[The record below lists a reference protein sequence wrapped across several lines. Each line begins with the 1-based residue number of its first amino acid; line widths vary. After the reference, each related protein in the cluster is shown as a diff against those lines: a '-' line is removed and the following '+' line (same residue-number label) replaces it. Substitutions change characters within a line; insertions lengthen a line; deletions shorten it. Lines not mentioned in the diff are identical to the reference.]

1 MKTLKQFREESGAGG
16 MGGGAPTNS
25 TGGVAGAGDNPE
37 KIVPVT
43 SKIQK
48 KKQRKGAA
56 SEKGLVA
63 NLRRM
68 MGAVPC

>member
-1 MKTLKQFREESGAGG
+1 MKTLRQFREEGG
-16 MGGGAPTNS
+16 MGGAAPANS
-25 TGGVAGAGDNPE
+25 TAGVAGAGDNPE

-43 SKIQK
+43 SKMQK
-48 KKQRKGAA
+48 KKRRKGAA

-68 MGAVPC
+68 MGTVPC